1 MQRNKKISPFKG
13 KKMTENVPKDTQTL
27 NLLDKDFK

>member
-1 MQRNKKISPFKG
+1 MQRNRKIWSILK
-13 KKMTENVPKDTQTL
+13 KKMTENVPKETQTL